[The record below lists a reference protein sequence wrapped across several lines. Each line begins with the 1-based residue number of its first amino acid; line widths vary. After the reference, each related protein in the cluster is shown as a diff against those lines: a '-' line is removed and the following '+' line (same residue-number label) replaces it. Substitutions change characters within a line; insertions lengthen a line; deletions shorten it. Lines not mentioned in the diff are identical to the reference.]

1 MKQTNTYYYSLQE
14 FLQKSVTLQQLLTIF
29 SILVLLT
36 TLSILLYYQH
46 TLITLQTDQLTQL
59 THSLQN
65 LQQKYDNLKHSL
77 DQSDI
82 LLKDLQTQL
91 AENASGQSHLKILQ
105 NSTDLN
111 SPEYIRAKNEQR
123 MVTFQIIAA
132 VVASAV
138 VLYCGY
144 GLYSKFNSP
153 WIWEFAHSKFKGVA
167 QKFGY
172 MPDIDKYTHIQGDT
186 FWQFH
191 VTNKEQVSALVKYPG
206 SGDYVDAYEL
216 VIRLLPKMSRHVHVQ
231 TTDSFLAQIDPA
243 LSASILDSVTPLPD
257 SVHALSN
264 AASMVI
270 NTIPLY

>member
-105 NSTDLN
+105 
-111 SPEYIRAKNEQR
+111 A
-123 MVTFQIIAA
+123 
-132 VVASAV
+132 
-138 VLYCGY
+138 
-144 GLYSKFNSP
+144 
-153 WIWEFAHSKFKGVA
+153 
-167 QKFGY
+167 
-172 MPDIDKYTHIQGDT
+172 
-186 FWQFH
+186 
-191 VTNKEQVSALVKYPG
+191 
-206 SGDYVDAYEL
+206 
-216 VIRLLPKMSRHVHVQ
+216 RL
-231 TTDSFLAQIDPA
+231 
-243 LSASILDSVTPLPD
+243 
-257 SVHALSN
+257 
-264 AASMVI
+264 
-270 NTIPLY
+270 